1 MKERIM
7 LHPRDTMTAEERLRA
22 VINLQVP
29 DRVPVGPLIYY
40 FNASY
45 NGLTNVELYDP
56 WKYHRG
62 IERLLDDLGPHDV
75 YYHINIFDPEVCTL
89 IWPMKVL
96 EPGRQLAPDA
106 IRQFLEQES
115 MFPDDYGWL
124 VGQGEKLPWF
134 TYWMFIMRLVPRMW
148 ENVPGGWRTY
158 GFMLPRIA
166 KTLALKMVEYK
177 RLQRRGMAILHA
189 TGVEAAFDIFSMARG
204 VLDFARDIKKSPRQ
218 IGGAADALSDS
229 LVLYFRLVCLTT
241 GIKRIMLALHRS
253 SNDFISPRVFR
264 ELSLPAVKDIVERLA
279 DGGIST
285 VLHCDGNWDLN
296 LEILR
301 ELPAGKT
308 IVQCDGATDIF
319 KAKEVIGDR
328 ICLMGDVPAHLL
340 TLGSTA
346 EVDEYCQRLIEE
358 VGRGGGFIL
367 SSGCEVP
374 PNAKPENVKAM
385 LDSVVRYGYYDRKP
399 TCCGVLRRGREA

>member
-1 MKERIM
+1 MGERIM

-40 FNASY
+40 FNATY
-45 NGLTNVELYDP
+45 NGLSNVELYNP
-56 WKYHRG
+56 WTYHRG
-62 IERLLDDLGPHDV
+62 IERILEDLGPQDV
-75 YYHINIFDPEVCTL
+75 YYHINIYDPEVGTL

-96 EPGRQLAPDA
+96 EPGRELAPDA
-106 IRQFLEQES
+106 IRQYLEEEC
-115 MFPDDYGWL
+115 MFPGDYEWL
-124 VGQGEKLPWF
+124 SENGNKLPWLS
-134 TYWMFIMRLVPRMW
+134 YWMFIMRLAPRMW
-148 ENVPGGWRTY
+148 ENVPSGWRSY
-158 GFMLPRIA
+158 GYMLPRIA

-177 RLQRRGMAILHA
+177 RLQGEGLAMLHA

-204 VLDFARDIKKSPRQ
+204 LLEFSRDIRKYPRE
-218 IGGAADALSDS
+218 IKEAADALTDS
-229 LVLYFRLVCLTT
+229 FVLYFRMVCLAT

-264 ELSLPAVKDIVERLA
+264 ELSLPAVKDIAERLA
-279 DGGIST
+279 AEGIDT

-296 LEILR
+296 LEMLR
-301 ELPAGKT
+301 ELPPGRV
-308 IVQCDGATDIF
+308 IMQCDGATDIF

-328 ICLMGDVPAHLL
+328 ICLMGDVPANLL
-340 TLGSTA
+340 TLGSPS
-346 EVDEYCQRLIEE
+346 EVDEYCHRLIEE

-374 PNAKPENVKAM
+374 PNARPENVRAM
-385 LDSVVRYGYYDRKP
+385 LASVVKYGYY
-399 TCCGVLRRGREA
+399 

>member
-7 LHPRDTMTAEERLRA
+7 IHPRDTMTAEERLRA

-40 FNASY
+40 FNATY
-45 NGLTNVELYDP
+45 NNLSNVELYNP
-56 WKYHRG
+56 WSYHRG
-62 IERLLDDLGPHDV
+62 IERILEELGPQDI
-75 YYHINIFDPEVCTL
+75 YYHINIYDPEVCTL

-106 IRQFLEQES
+106 IRQFLEEEC
-115 MFPDDYGWL
+115 MFPDDYDWL
-124 VGQGEKLPWF
+124 MEKGEKLPLF

-148 ENVPGGWRTY
+148 ENVPGGWRAY

-177 RLQRRGMAILHA
+177 RLEKRGIAILHA

-204 VLDFARDIKKSPRQ
+204 VLDFARDIRKYPRE
-218 IGGAADALSDS
+218 IKGAVDALTDS
-229 LVLYFRLVCLTT
+229 FVLYFKLVCLAT

-253 SNDFISPRVFR
+253 SNDFISPWTFR

-279 DGGIST
+279 SSGIST

-296 LEILR
+296 LEVLR
-301 ELPAGKT
+301 ELPAGKV

-340 TLGSTA
+340 TLGSPA
-346 EVDEYCQRLIEE
+346 EVDEYCHRLIEE
-358 VGRGGGFIL
+358 VGKGGGFIL

-374 PNAKPENVKAM
+374 PNARPENIMAM
-385 LDSVVRYGYYDRKP
+385 LGSVARYGYY
-399 TCCGVLRRGREA
+399 GR